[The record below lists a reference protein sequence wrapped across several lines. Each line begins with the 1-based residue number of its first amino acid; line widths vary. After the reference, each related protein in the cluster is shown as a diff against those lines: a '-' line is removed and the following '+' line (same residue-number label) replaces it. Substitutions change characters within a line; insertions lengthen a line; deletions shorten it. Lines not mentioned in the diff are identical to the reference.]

1 MSDSTHGILIER
13 GLKFDHDPSLPHPLC
28 LQIHKPGN
36 HKRLLQLLGDPQ
48 SIHASS
54 NAKSQPMKT
63 AKGAVKCGIFSV
75 VLSQFYLPKTIFR
88 IPNNEHLG
96 IGETRGDIFP
106 VALELQLHC

>member
-1 MSDSTHGILIER
+1 
-13 GLKFDHDPSLPHPLC
+13 
-28 LQIHKPGN
+28 
-36 HKRLLQLLGDPQ
+36 
-48 SIHASS
+48 
-54 NAKSQPMKT
+54 MKT

-106 VALELQLHC
+106 VALELQLHCWQGVPYSSQDPCLVMTSNQAKLQAES